1 MKTGQHEDLQHG
13 QSGHG
18 DHKEPIRKKKFL
30 CVFCHVMDDF
40 LGCKTFFV
48 LLLWGQFLLIF
59 LCSLGEKNLQ
69 WQLEKNGCG
78 LTCRTRTQN
87 HAVGNMETET
97 LWQHFDCCDS
107 LVSVDMLTND
117 LQHPTSALVPANST
131 NKNCAL
137 SSRFPSLVW

>member
-48 LLLWGQFLLIF
+48 LLLWAVPP
-59 LCSLGEKNLQ
+59 NLFAQ
-69 WQLEKNGCG
+69 P
-78 LTCRTRTQN
+78 R
-87 HAVGNMETET
+87 
-97 LWQHFDCCDS
+97 
-107 LVSVDMLTND
+107 
-117 LQHPTSALVPANST
+117 
-131 NKNCAL
+131 
-137 SSRFPSLVW
+137 